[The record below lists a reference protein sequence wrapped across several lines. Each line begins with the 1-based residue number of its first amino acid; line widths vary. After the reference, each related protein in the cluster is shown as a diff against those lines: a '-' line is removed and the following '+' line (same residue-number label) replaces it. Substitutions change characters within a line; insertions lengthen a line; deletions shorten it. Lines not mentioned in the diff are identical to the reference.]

1 MSSLFFSFFALFF
14 DWQILTL
21 ILALSAWI
29 FTSQDDE
36 NLLIKLALRK
46 FAMYLDS
53 IIFMALSKDN
63 KGVGHKKNPDPD
75 DLLTKTCTTKTII
88 FIRHGESDWNHVFN
102 KGINPG
108 LILRLLLAMKEEL
121 LYYASPHSIFLDS
134 PLNLEGIDQAV
145 ELRKFLEDST
155 SLKGASDEVVNHI
168 RTLRGEG
175 RSSIVVSST
184 LRRAV
189 ATTTVAL
196 WPRVERRHEKIHI
209 LSSLQEISRNVDTY
223 SLSAAEKLADLPFNR
238 ITPHCGG
245 TENFRPDQVYD
256 TSNNFGNK
264 SFSFYGIK
272 RLLAFNEWAFKREEE
287 TIIVGGHS
295 LWFKHFFQTF
305 LPHSCHHEAKSK
317 KMTNS
322 GVVAFSL
329 QQTFDTEDGLPRYRI
344 VPESV
349 TVVYGGFTTK

>member
-1 MSSLFFSFFALFF
+1 
-14 DWQILTL
+14 
-21 ILALSAWI
+21 
-29 FTSQDDE
+29 
-36 NLLIKLALRK
+36 
-46 FAMYLDS
+46 
-53 IIFMALSKDN
+53 MALSKDN

-102 KGINPG
+102 K
-108 LILRLLLAMKEEL
+108 
-121 LYYASPHSIFLDS
+121 DS

-245 TENFRPDQVYD
+245 TENFRPDQ
-256 TSNNFGNK
+256 
-264 SFSFYGIK
+264 
-272 RLLAFNEWAFKREEE
+272 
-287 TIIVGGHS
+287 
-295 LWFKHFFQTF
+295 
-305 LPHSCHHEAKSK
+305 
-317 KMTNS
+317 
-322 GVVAFSL
+322 
-329 QQTFDTEDGLPRYRI
+329 QTFDTEDGLPRYRI